1 MYPRT
6 GAGWTSLGLLQ
17 PRIVDATVDWCL
29 FILETPFFYCF
40 VHRVEHHV
48 VQEESFC
55 RFQLGDVPGPPLENV
70 QEDCAADQGNL
81 PPEHAQ

>member
-6 GAGWTSLGLLQ
+6 GAGWTTLGLLQ

-29 FILETPFFYCF
+29 FILETPFFSCF

-70 QEDCAADQGNL
+70 QEDCAADEGNL
-81 PPEHAQ
+81 PPEHTQ